1 MRPAI
6 FLDRDGVLCEEK
18 GYITSL
24 DQLNIFPYTA
34 ECVRHIHE
42 KGFLAICI
50 TNQSA
55 VARGMISESNLVQ
68 MNQYL
73 IEKIGLDDLY
83 YCPHHPKGIGPYRCI
98 CDCRKPQI
106 GLIKRAVKQYDIDL
120 SQSYMVGDRASDI
133 LCGERAQIQTVLLE
147 SGYGT
152 RRLEQPVTPD
162 MVFENLYDFVQ
173 RFMHLDK
180 NETKNIRREY

>member
-1 MRPAI
+1 MKPAI

-24 DQLNIFPYTA
+24 DQMNIFPYAA
-34 ECVRHIHE
+34 ECVERIHE

-98 CDCRKPQI
+98 CDCRKSQI
-106 GLIKRAVKQYDIDL
+106 GLIKRAVEQHDIDL

-133 LCGERAQIQTVLLE
+133 LCGKRAQVQAVLLE

-162 MVFENLYDFVQ
+162 MIFENLYEFVQ
-173 RFMHLDK
+173 WVKPIDK
-180 NETKNIRREY
+180 KLNKKI